1 MFPSLVSLSIHLAAS
16 SDSYF
21 WAYQPL
27 ISPFFPLTSSSPELI
42 LPSVVAT
49 QVEPSIAQ
57 SVAAAY
63 YPGVDKCE
71 STAFS
76 PTLAAT
82 DGNLDYVSIKAVSC
96 LFPCFRPLFRLHM
109 VYFSAVCFFS
119 HFCSCCRASIS
130 RTPSPDPRFHH

>member
-1 MFPSLVSLSIHLAAS
+1 MFPSLVSLSIHLAVS

-27 ISPFFPLTSSSPELI
+27 ISPFFKLTSSSPELI

-76 PTLAAT
+76 PTLSAT
-82 DGNLDYVSIKAVSC
+82 DGNLEQETLGLARGTVDPTDVVQRI
-96 LFPCFRPLFRLHM
+96 
-109 VYFSAVCFFS
+109 
-119 HFCSCCRASIS
+119 
-130 RTPSPDPRFHH
+130 TPSSTAGEYIPPTRRSACWG